1 MKNWYRTVDD
11 VLRSPWAAQTQTPPV
26 STDRVL
32 QSTKLEN
39 CIYSDLRSEDDML
52 TEIEQAAAQKLPCFP
67 ALSQDVFQS
76 FYSLLPKRTDPAKL
90 SASARKFSA
99 KILDHM
105 VQEADFRT
113 LKAICEGREL
123 PAYEAATE
131 FISKISDHLDELL
144 SEIGRRGNALS
155 TLQKLTDAQTKAQK
169 ELAGLL
175 DRLKSSKERNLTLE
189 SSVIEAA
196 NSLER
201 KHRQVEAVEKLID
214 TSSAQ
219 HKAEIRAAVASA
231 SQATA
236 QKAEEVQSIFAAWS
250 DEPGNLERNTV
261 NLELLEA
268 VRKSQTL
275 QSVAK
280 YLGRFREIIAKGRR
294 NGYAFGR
301 GESYSLELGNN
312 LSRAL
317 SSEFSMLASPQTAPL
332 FLKRYQ
338 QKQLKQY
345 RRREPIRKGMG
356 DIICCL
362 DESNSTCGDP
372 AAWGKAVALALL
384 DIAAGRGR
392 KFALIHF
399 ASYESCQVDVFLP
412 GKYSAADKMAAA
424 EVFLSGGT
432 NFERPLQEAIRLMDE
447 QEFEN
452 ADIVF
457 LTDGQCA
464 LSEEFASQ
472 LKAQQTARHF
482 TVTGI
487 LLDTNPPGMEFSLHP
502 FCQNVYRTSELL
514 GDEIMHKLMNSQN

>member
-11 VLRSPWAAQTQTPPV
+11 VLRSPWAAQTQPPPV
-26 STDRVL
+26 TTDRVL

-39 CIYSDLRSEDDML
+39 CIYSDLRSKDDIL

-105 VQEADFRT
+105 VQEADFGT
-113 LKAICEGREL
+113 LKTICEGREL

-131 FISKISDHLDELL
+131 FISRISDHLDELL
-144 SEIGRRGNALS
+144 SEIGGKGNALS

-201 KHRQVEAVEKLID
+201 KHQQVMAVEKLID

-231 SQATA
+231 SQAA
-236 QKAEEVQSIFAAWS
+236 SQKAAEVQSILAAWS

-280 YLGRFREIIAKGRR
+280 YLGRFREIISQGRR
-294 NGYAFGR
+294 DGYAYGR
-301 GESYSLELGNN
+301 GETYALEFGNN
-312 LSRAL
+312 LSRVL

-332 FLKRYQ
+332 FLKKYQ

-362 DESNSTCGDP
+362 DESSSTRGDP

-399 ASYESCQVDVFLP
+399 ASYDSCQVDVFLP

-482 TVTGI
+482 TVTCI
-487 LLDTNPPGMEFSLHP
+487 LLDTNYPDMEFSLHP

-514 GDEIMHKLMNSQN
+514 DDEIVRRIVCNRI